1 MKIAILGGTGKEGSG
16 LGARWALAGH
26 AIIIG
31 SRDVERA
38 KARAAELREQTDKLT
53 IIGETNPE
61 SASLGDVVVVALP
74 ANGLAATLPG
84 VREACRGK
92 VVVST
97 VVALTFGGGRLFTPP
112 PEGSSAEA
120 AQALLP
126 EARVVAA
133 FQHIAAH
140 ELASSGDPIDC
151 DLLMCGQEAAAKETV
166 AELARS
172 MGLRPIDVG
181 PLTNAG
187 PLEGITALLAT
198 INRRYKVKNA
208 GIKIT
213 GL

>member
-1 MKIAILGGTGKEGSG
+1 M
-16 LGARWALAGH
+16 
-26 AIIIG
+26 
-31 SRDVERA
+31 
-38 KARAAELREQTDKLT
+38 
-53 IIGETNPE
+53 
-61 SASLGDVVVVALP
+61 
-74 ANGLAATLPG
+74 
-84 VREACRGK
+84 
-92 VVVST
+92 
-97 VVALTFGGGRLFTPP
+97 
-112 PEGSSAEA
+112 
-120 AQALLP
+120 
-126 EARVVAA
+126 AA

-140 ELASSGDPIDC
+140 ELASSRDPIDC